1 MTTPAARR
9 RAALMTEAAAIV
21 TRLLD
26 GADQET
32 AAAAVNHA
40 ARTCPA
46 LNAMIEHLT
55 THPEAL
61 RSSSSNGPNSI
72 TKLAQALHAR
82 GVAGVVVPGCAVCGR
97 VVRELRRVDGK
108 GGLCQG
114 CYLDTRRRACTQ
126 CGKVARIV
134 SSKDGQSTC
143 HACYG
148 RDPDRHEPC
157 AGCGELRRVAHRD
170 DQGRPRCVRCYPRPK
185 RQCSSCGQV
194 AETTAFTEAGPV
206 CPRCYT
212 SVAPKRECG
221 RCGRVRSISR
231 RATDHTPDL
240 CYSCDP
246 GPQDTCS
253 RCARFTTRAGYQGGL
268 PVCPRC
274 YQHPLHR
281 CDFCGELGRITARWP
296 SGAICSA
303 CYPRVRATPRTCPG
317 CEQSR
322 TLNAVDGQ
330 GQPVCAECAG
340 AGTSYR
346 CIRCGGPSDGYVR
359 DRCAPCALRDRLD
372 VLLSNSD
379 GSVHPALR
387 GVHAALSEW
396 RNPRSVLTWLDRS
409 DGATMLADLAQ
420 KNGGISHDDLDS
432 YPRNRV
438 TNYLRQALVHAG
450 ALPHRDEHVEQ
461 VETWLDEF
469 LREQPPAH
477 SQLLRPFA
485 NWVVLRRAR
494 QRSRRRPTTE
504 ATASW
509 ARQRIRAAAD
519 LLNYLDDRSQD
530 LSSLD
535 QRTLDQWLAAGR
547 STRHTVRD
555 FIIWAARQRLARP
568 LTVPHRQVIGPEQP
582 LADDDRWQQLRQCIR
597 NPDMPLRLRVA
608 GSLVLL
614 YGHPVSRIVA
624 LRTHHVDKSDDGV
637 YLVIGQHRAL
647 LPPALGMLMIQLRDS
662 APPASIFGA
671 SASASAP
678 DWLLPGL
685 VPGQH
690 IADNYLVRLLNGIGI
705 RTRTARNSA
714 LISLAGDLPAPIL
727 ADLLGL
733 HINTAVRWVR
743 RSKRD
748 WASYIEARAESL
760 VDDLHSAGPSSSAV
774 TSAVTAPR
782 AERAGSDN

>member
-1 MTTPAARR
+1 MTTLAARR
-9 RAALMTEAAAIV
+9 RAALSSEAAAVV
-21 TRLLD
+21 TQLVTN
-26 GADQET
+26 ADAPT
-32 AAAAVNHA
+32 AEAAVADA
-40 ARTCPA
+40 ARTSDA
-46 LNAMIEHLT
+46 LHAMIEHLT
-55 THPEAL
+55 AHPDAL
-61 RSSSSNGPNSI
+61 RSGRSDGPNSI

-97 VVRELRRVDGK
+97 VVRDLRRVDGN

-143 HACYG
+143 HACYA
-148 RDPDRHEPC
+148 RDPDRHELC

-185 RQCSSCGQV
+185 RPCSSCGQV
-194 AETTAFTEAGPV
+194 AETTAFTKAGPV

-212 SVAPKRECG
+212 SVAPKRECR

-253 RCARFTTRAGYQGGL
+253 RCGRLTTRAGYQGAL

-281 CDFCGELGRITARWP
+281 CDFCGEFGRITARWP

-303 CYPRVRATPRTCPG
+303 CYPRVRAAPRTCLG
-317 CEQSR
+317 CGQLR
-322 TLNAVDGQ
+322 TLTGINDDGE
-330 GQPVCAECAG
+330 PICAECAG
-340 AGTSYR
+340 SRTSYL
-346 CIRCGGPSDGYVR
+346 CARCGGPSDGYVR

-372 VLLSNSD
+372 ILLSSGVGD
-379 GSVHPALR
+379 GSLHPALR
-387 GVHAALSEW
+387 GVHAALSNW

-409 DGATMLADLAQ
+409 DGAAMLADLAQ
-420 KNGGISHDDLDS
+420 NNAAISHDDLDR
-432 YPRNRV
+432 YPRSRV
-438 TNYLRQALVHAG
+438 SNYLRQALVHAG
-450 ALPHRDEHVEQ
+450 ALPRRDEHVEQ
-461 VETWLDEF
+461 VEAWLDEF
-469 LREQPPAH
+469 LREQSPAH

-494 QRSRRRPTTE
+494 QRSRHRPTTE

-509 ARQRIRAAAD
+509 ARQRIRTGAD
-519 LLNYLDDRSQD
+519 LLRYLDDHC
-530 LSSLD
+530 LELGSLD
-535 QRTLDQWLAAGR
+535 QRTLDEWLAAGR

-555 FIIWAARQRLARP
+555 FILWTAKQRLAPR
-568 LTVPHRQVIGPEQP
+568 LTVPHRQATGAQLP
-582 LADDDRWQQLRQCIR
+582 LAEDDRWQQLHQCIY
-597 NPDMPLRLRVA
+597 NTAMPLRLRVA

-614 YGHPVSRIVA
+614 YGHPVSRIA
-624 LRTHHVDKSDDGV
+624 SMRADHVDQNDDGV
-637 YLVIGQHRAL
+637 YLAVGQHRAL
-647 LPPALGMLMIQLRDS
+647 LPPALGTLMIQLRDS

-671 SASASAP
+671 TAATA
-678 DWLLPGL
+678 DWLFPGL

-690 IADNYLVRLLNGIGI
+690 MADNYLVKLLNRVGI

-714 LISLAGDLPAPIL
+714 LISLAADLPAPVL

-748 WASYIEARAESL
+748 WAAYIEARAE
-760 VDDLHSAGPSSSAV
+760 AGQMAATGTPGA
-774 TSAVTAPR
+774 AMIHDWA
-782 AERAGSDN
+782 SDE